1 MKICTKKVEEK
12 EGLKSFEFYYD
23 SKATIWE
30 RSYFTIVANN
40 KEEALNQIKQNC
52 NTPQEV
58 SHFIHNAD
66 VYENETLYDTM
77 EIMSV
82 EANGGSP
89 TIEIYDGYSDCL
101 IAENRIS

>member
-1 MKICTKKVEEK
+1 M
-12 EGLKSFEFYYD
+12 
-23 SKATIWE
+23 
-30 RSYFTIVANN
+30 
-40 KEEALNQIKQNC
+40 NQIKQNC
-52 NTPQEV
+52 NTPQEI

-66 VYENETLYDTM
+66 VYENEKLYDTM